1 MRLDKWLGGAALL
14 ALASC
19 AATPPAT
26 PSQQPATASSH
37 VSPYEVAWLDR
48 LSWGASTSS
57 AQELHRLGREAW
69 LQRQLH
75 PSATTALPAPVQAQ
89 IDAMT
94 ITRTPMI
101 ELVRTME
108 NQRREANAI
117 ADDAQKQAAHQA
129 YQQEMNRLA
138 REAASRMLLRDL
150 YAPDQLREQMAWFWF
165 NHFNVHQHKHALRA
179 MVGDYEEQLRTHA
192 LGRFR
197 DLLQASA
204 FHPAMLLYLDNAQN
218 AAARINEN
226 YARELLELHTL
237 GVDGGYTQRDVQEL
251 ARVLTGLGVRLDD
264 EPRHL
269 KPALQPYYVQRGLVE
284 FNPARHDFGDKQLL
298 GQTIRG
304 SGIGE
309 IEQVLDRLARHPSTA
324 RFVSRKLAQ
333 YFVAD
338 APPPAL
344 VERMAQRFLQTD
356 GRIDEVLKTMI
367 ESPEF
372 NASLGRKFKDPM
384 HYVVSAVR
392 LAYDDKPILNTGPM
406 LNWLNRLG
414 EMPYNRQT
422 PDGYPLD
429 ETGWA
434 APGQM
439 NTRFEIARAVGGGAA
454 GLFKSEGM
462 APVERP
468 AFPQLVN
475 PLFYDAIAVRLA
487 PATRQALDQ
496 ATSPQEWNAFLLASP
511 EFMHR

>member
-1 MRLDKWLGGAALL
+1 MGAKKWLASTLL
-14 ALASC
+14 LTLTAC
-19 AATPPAT
+19 AAPDKPAT
-26 PSQQPATASSH
+26 PAPTAAPAH
-37 VSPYEVAWLDR
+37 VAAADAAWLDR
-48 LSWGASTSS
+48 LSWGASASS
-57 AQELHRLGREAW
+57 AQQLQRLGRDAW

-75 PSATTALPAPVQAQ
+75 PPKNTSLPPAVQAQ

-108 NQRREANAI
+108 TQRREANAI

-129 YQQEMNRLA
+129 YQQEMNRLE
-138 REAASRMLLRDL
+138 REAASRMLLRSL
-150 YAPDQLREQMAWFWF
+150 YSPDQLREQMTWFWF
-165 NHFNVHQHKHALRA
+165 NHFNIHQHKHNLRA
-179 MVGDYEEQLRTHA
+179 MVGDYEDQLRAHA

-197 DLLQASA
+197 DLLGASA

-218 AAARINEN
+218 ATARINEN

-264 EPRHL
+264 EPRRL
-269 KPALQPYYVQRGLVE
+269 KPALQPYHVQRGLME

-304 SGIGE
+304 TGLPE
-309 IEQVLDRLARHPSTA
+309 IEQVLDRLAHHPSTA

-338 APPPAL
+338 MPPPAL

-356 GRIDEVLKTMI
+356 GRIDEVLKAMVD
-367 ESPEF
+367 SPEF

-414 EMPYNRQT
+414 EAPYNRQT

-429 ETGWA
+429 ETAWA

-439 NTRFEIARAVGGGAA
+439 NTRFEIARAVGSGAA

-462 APVERP
+462 MPVERP
-468 AFPQLVN
+468 AFPQLAN
-475 PLFYDAIAVRLA
+475 PLYYDAIAARLA